1 MVQVKSAFWQNIV
14 DQAQKHPAVP
24 GLKTI
29 PFFSMAPMEA
39 VTDSV
44 FRRVVAHAGGPDV
57 YFTEFTNARSI
68 THPKAKFSAQARL
81 HVAEGEVMPVAQIWG
96 NRGIDFETATKDLKE
111 HGYQAV
117 DINMG
122 CPSATII
129 KNGGGSDMIR
139 HFDDAAT
146 VIASAKESGLAVS
159 VKTRLGFNELETFE
173 KWVPFLLEQDVPLL
187 TVHVRSRK
195 EMSKVPAH
203 YEYIDRLVE
212 LRDQIAPQTLLQI
225 NGDIKDRNAGL
236 ELVRQHPGV
245 DGIMIGRGIFENPFA
260 FEDQPREHS
269 LEETLSLLR
278 MQLDLYDTFNA
289 QYGPLNFKKLRRF
302 FKIYVRHF
310 NYASDLRIAMMDSTN
325 TTQVRELLDKF
336 DQQLAAHQAEQTIAI
351 DPNEQSS

>member
-1 MVQVKSAFWQNIV
+1 MVQVKSAYWQNVINE
-14 DQAQKHPAVP
+14 AQKHPKVP
-24 GLKTI
+24 GLAKI

-68 THPKAKFSAQARL
+68 THPKAKFTAQARL
-81 HVAEGEVMPVAQIWG
+81 HVAKDEKMPIAQIWG
-96 NRGIDFETATKDLKE
+96 NRGIDFETATDDLKK

-139 HFDDAAT
+139 HFDDAAN
-146 VIASAKESGLAVS
+146 VIENAKKSGLAVS
-159 VKTRLGFNELETFE
+159 VKTRLGFNQLDTFE
-173 KWVPFLLEQDVPLL
+173 TWIPFLLKQEIPLL

-203 YEYIDRLVE
+203 YEYIDRLVQ
-212 LRDQIAPQTLLQI
+212 LRDEIAPNTLLQI
-225 NGDIKDRNAGL
+225 NGDIKDRTAGL
-236 ELVRQHPGV
+236 KLVLQHPGV
-245 DGIMIGRGIFENPFA
+245 DGIMIGRGILENPFA
-260 FEDQPREHS
+260 FEVVPREHS
-269 LEETLSLLR
+269 LNETLSLLR
-278 MQLDLYDTFNA
+278 LQLDLYDQFDA
-289 QYGPLNFKKLRRF
+289 AYGPLNFRKLRRF

-310 NYASDLRIAMMDSTN
+310 NYASDLRIAMMDTNSTAE
-325 TTQVRELLDKF
+325 VRELLDRFQK
-336 DQQLAAHQAEQTIAI
+336 QWTAHQAEETIAI
-351 DPNEQSS
+351 TTNE

>member
-1 MVQVKSAFWQNIV
+1 MVHVKSAYWQNVIEE
-14 DQAQKHPAVP
+14 AQKHPAVP
-24 GLKTI
+24 GLEKI

-68 THPKAKFSAQARL
+68 THPKAKFSAQVRL
-81 HVAEGEVMPVAQIWG
+81 HVAENEKMPIAQIWG
-96 NRGIDFETATKDLKE
+96 NRKIDFETASQDLKE
-111 HGYQAV
+111 HGYQAL

-122 CPSATII
+122 CPSGTII

-139 HFDDAAT
+139 HFDDAAA
-146 VIASAKESGLAVS
+146 VIAGAKTAGLPVS
-159 VKTRLGFNELETFE
+159 VKTRLGFNQLETFE
-173 KWVPFLLEQDVPLL
+173 TWIPFLLEQDIPLL

-212 LRDQIAPQTLLQI
+212 LRDQIAPNTLLQI
-225 NGDIKDRNAGL
+225 NGDIKDRAAGL

-260 FEDQPREHS
+260 FEDVPREHT

-278 MQLDLYDTFNA
+278 MQLDLYDQFNA
-289 QYGPLNFKKLRRF
+289 AYGPLNFRKLRRF

-310 NYASDLRIAMMDSTN
+310 NYASDLRIALMESNSTAEA
-325 TTQVRELLDKF
+325 RELLDHF
-336 DQQLAAHQAEQTIAI
+336 DQQAAAYATEQEIAI
-351 DPNEQSS
+351 APEE